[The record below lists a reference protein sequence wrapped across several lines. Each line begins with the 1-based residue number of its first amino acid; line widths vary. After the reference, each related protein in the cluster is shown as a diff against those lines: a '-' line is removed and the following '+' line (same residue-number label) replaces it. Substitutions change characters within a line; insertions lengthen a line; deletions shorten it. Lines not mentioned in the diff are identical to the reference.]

1 MLYRWVV
8 LIGLLL
14 GTSVDDVAAGQPS
27 ARTNVIVILADDAGV
42 ETIGAYGGRYKT
54 PRIDGLARQ
63 GVRFENAH
71 ATPLCTPSRV
81 RLLTGRYSFRN
92 YKAFGHLDPQATTI
106 AKVLQRAGYRT
117 AVSGKWQLAGNPL
130 DGVPGSTPS
139 EAGFDESRVWHA
151 GPRQWDEGCQHWG
164 PTLETNG
171 RRQTNPGEFGSDLV
185 QQFAMD
191 FIERNARQ
199 PFFLLYS
206 MILPHDP
213 WVATPARR
221 NASDRQDKFAAMMEY
236 MDSQVGELLDRL
248 DTLGIAS
255 QTLVVFVADNG
266 THPLIVSTR
275 DGVTVQG
282 GKGSTL
288 DAGTHVP
295 LILRWSPQVKPST
308 VSAQIVDLTDVFAT
322 VASAAGQARAARSS
336 DGYDLLRGLTDRRAP
351 RRSSI
356 FMDFSANWWPLEP
369 VRYAFT
375 PQWKLYD
382 DGRYYD
388 TNADPLEA
396 RPLMSEQLS
405 DKARD
410 TQLRLRKTLDGMG
423 DHAMSV
429 TDRHFPPGF
438 DPKRVDFAAATAK
451 LADSNRRCGDPSRM
465 P

>member
-1 MLYRWVV
+1 
-8 LIGLLL
+8 
-14 GTSVDDVAAGQPS
+14 
-27 ARTNVIVILADDAGV
+27 
-42 ETIGAYGGRYKT
+42 
-54 PRIDGLARQ
+54 
-63 GVRFENAH
+63 
-71 ATPLCTPSRV
+71 
-81 RLLTGRYSFRN
+81 
-92 YKAFGHLDPQATTI
+92 
-106 AKVLQRAGYRT
+106 
-117 AVSGKWQLAGNPL
+117 
-130 DGVPGSTPS
+130 
-139 EAGFDESRVWHA
+139 
-151 GPRQWDEGCQHWG
+151 
-164 PTLETNG
+164 
-171 RRQTNPGEFGSDLV
+171 
-185 QQFAMD
+185 
-191 FIERNARQ
+191 
-199 PFFLLYS
+199 
-206 MILPHDP
+206 
-213 WVATPARR
+213 
-221 NASDRQDKFAAMMEY
+221 MMEY

-423 DHAMSV
+423 DHAMS
-429 TDRHFPPGF
+429 FGF
-438 DPKRVDFAAATAK
+438 RRLNVFSENFVPYPRFRGAVLLKVVSNSATTRRSSAKSGTSPK
-451 LADSNRRCGDPSRM
+451 NIGPSISW
-465 P
+465 